1 MRPLMNK
8 GGAETISIAGQS
20 SFKGVGALSQQST
33 SPMNAF
39 GKSTV
44 SPSQF
49 LASIPNQDG
58 GQQYV

>member
-1 MRPLMNK
+1 MNK

-58 GQQYV
+58 G